1 MTRAARLVI
10 AASVT
15 ALAFVAMT
23 GVAQAHANLLSSD
36 PSSGATLQTAPT
48 QLTLNYSEEP
58 DPQLSQIE
66 LLNPSG
72 R

>member
-1 MTRAARLVI
+1 MRRAIRLVI
-10 AASVT
+10 ATSIA

-36 PSSGATLQTAPT
+36 PASGATLQTPPT

-58 DPQLSQIE
+58 DPRCRRS
-66 LLNPSG
+66 SC
-72 R
+72 